1 MNRDH
6 PNFESLLAQADQQA
20 IDEFFAI
27 GDKDQDGSLSQD
39 EFRAVAKMLGYV
51 DMINQFF
58 P

>member
-6 PNFESLLAQADQQA
+6 PNFVALLASADQQA